1 MSESLPHD
9 LDAERGLLASVMIAD
24 RDVPELS
31 ARDFHREA
39 HRLIFTAIE
48 RAKAR
53 GSWPDVVT
61 VANEL
66 GKDLERAGGKA
77 YLLEVHGCEVTS
89 TNVEKYAEIVRE
101 LAVRRRLIAAAGRI
115 RIAAETGEDIDPHA
129 EIEDAA
135 DTRGGDTRHV
145 SLILKERLATLDKRR
160 PYVALDDYPG
170 VHWHFGDLALLA
182 GRPGTGKSALALQ
195 LAAEF
200 AARHLKTKVY
210 SLEMPASD
218 WLDRLIQQRTPFA
231 TSDLDDGINGDRADL
246 VRRSMAEV
254 ADWPLE
260 VCDRNMGVGSLCA
273 DLRRFARR
281 GGRVV
286 IVDYLQLLV
295 RPTRGQSRYEC
306 VTEASRQLKVAAM
319 ESGVLL
325 IALSQLNRG
334 SVGQDGRSRPP
345 VLSDFR
351 DSGSLEQD
359 ADDCLLLHR
368 YDDNDAGIR
377 STLYARGYILDHED
391 EQPAMPLMSVHFA
404 KLRRGRPNR
413 YPAYFDGEDMRF
425 TPLDKVTR

>member
-24 RDVPELS
+24 RDVPEIT

-39 HRLIFTAIE
+39 HQLIFAAIE
-48 RAKAR
+48 RVKAR

-66 GKDLERAGGKA
+66 GQSLERAGGKA
-77 YLLEVHGCEVTS
+77 YILEVHGSEVTS
-89 TNVEKYAEIVRE
+89 TNVERYAEIVRE
-101 LAVRRRLIAAAGRI
+101 LAVRRRLITAAGRI
-115 RIAAETGEDIDPHA
+115 RVAAETGEMIDAHA

-145 SLILKERLATLDKRR
+145 SLILKDRLATIGKRR
-160 PYVALDDYPG
+160 PYVHLDGYPG
-170 VHWHFGDLALLA
+170 VHLHFGDLALLA

-195 LAAEF
+195 IAAEL

-210 SLEMPASD
+210 SLEMPAAD
-218 WLDRLIQQRTPFA
+218 WLDRLIMQRTPFQ
-231 TSDLDDGINGDRADL
+231 TSDLDDGLSGDRADL
-246 VRRSMAEV
+246 VKRSMAEV

-260 VCDRNMGVGSLCA
+260 VCDRNLGVGSLCA

-295 RPTRGQSRYEC
+295 RAARGQSRYEA

-334 SVGQDGRSRPP
+334 SVGTDGRSRPP
-345 VLSDFR
+345 VLSDLR
-351 DSGSLEQD
+351 ESGALEQD
-359 ADDCLLLHR
+359 ADDVLLLHR

-377 STLYARGYILDHED
+377 SVLAGRGFLLEHEG
-391 EQPAMPLMSVHFA
+391 ELPLVSVHFA
-404 KLRRGRPNR
+404 KLRRGRPDR
-413 YPAYFDGEDMRF
+413 LAAYFSGEDMTF
-425 TPLDKVTR
+425 APLDKAVT